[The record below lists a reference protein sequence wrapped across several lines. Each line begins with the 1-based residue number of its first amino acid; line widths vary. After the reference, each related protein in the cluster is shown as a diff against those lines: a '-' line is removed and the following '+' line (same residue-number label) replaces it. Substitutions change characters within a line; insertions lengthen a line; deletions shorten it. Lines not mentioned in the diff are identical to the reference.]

1 MAFKVEGVVNG
12 GMHADEAL
20 SGSSRFKPLHLVL
33 SSPYPRSTLGQQRL
47 KEPYRRGTRT
57 RVFSSKLREHCAV
70 NILLGLA
77 IAEGRLSALSLI
89 AAITV
94 ISSIAAV
101 PVMFT
106 GFGRRTIA
114 VPAPPSSSSDFSY
127 RLGI

>member
-1 MAFKVEGVVNG
+1 V
-12 GMHADEAL
+12 
-20 SGSSRFKPLHLVL
+20 R
-33 SSPYPRSTLGQQRL
+33 
-47 KEPYRRGTRT
+47 
-57 RVFSSKLREHCAV
+57 RVFRSKLREYRAV

-77 IAEGRLSALSLI
+77 IAEGRLSTLSVI

-106 GFGRRTIA
+106 GFGRRAIA
-114 VPAPPSSSSDFSY
+114 VPAPPSSSPDFSY